1 MPYKNL
7 YLALYLSFLMLTDQ
21 CISVTDLKKNMNA
34 YVKDLRKDKIIF
46 VNNSPVAVLMDVK
59 KYEKMM
65 HKSNSLNIWVES
77 TQPTRR
83 NIKIKK

>member
-1 MPYKNL
+1 
-7 YLALYLSFLMLTDQ
+7 MLTDQ
-21 CISVTDLKKNMNA
+21 CVSVTDLKKNMNA

-65 HKSNSLNIWVES
+65 QKNNFLNIWVE
-77 TQPTRR
+77 TQHPTR
-83 NIKIKK
+83 KIFKKRK

>member
-1 MPYKNL
+1 
-7 YLALYLSFLMLTDQ
+7 MLTDQ

-46 VNNSPVAVLMDVK
+46 VNNAPVAVLMDVK

-65 HKSNSLNIWVES
+65 KQGNFLNIWSETS
-77 TQPTRR
+77 APFRR
-83 NIKIKK
+83 AIKKHRDNY

>member
-1 MPYKNL
+1 
-7 YLALYLSFLMLTDQ
+7 MLTDQ
-21 CISVTDLKKNMNA
+21 CVSVTDLKKNMNA

-65 HKSNSLNIWVES
+65 REGSIKELNQEVA
-77 TQPTRR
+77 P
-83 NIKIKK
+83 KKEITNEILKYGYYLNHNY

>member
-1 MPYKNL
+1 
-7 YLALYLSFLMLTDQ
+7 MLTDQ

-46 VNNSPVAVLMDVK
+46 VNNAPVAVLMDVK

-65 HKSNSLNIWVES
+65 REGNFLNIWVES
-77 TQPTRR
+77 SHPTRR
-83 NIKIKK
+83 IMRIKK

>member
-1 MPYKNL
+1 M
-7 YLALYLSFLMLTDQ
+7 FTDQ

-59 KYEKMM
+59 KYEKILRDI
-65 HKSNSLNIWVES
+65 NFLNI
-77 TQPTRR
+77 
-83 NIKIKK
+83 

>member
-1 MPYKNL
+1 
-7 YLALYLSFLMLTDQ
+7 MLTDQ
-21 CISVTDLKKNMNA
+21 CVSVTDLKKNMNA

-65 HKSNSLNIWVES
+65 HESNFLNIWNEMKH
-77 TQPTRR
+77 PARR
-83 NIKIKK
+83 PIRIRK